1 MKTRNTFFPLLAAFG
16 LVGLSA
22 CGNAPTSSSSKTQP
36 ESTPE
41 STPTTTPAVDSPLAP
56 MLEEL
61 KEGFALTGIID
72 ETQVWTYNDGTTSN
86 TRNARIVDS
95 EAIDGY
101 AHIEKYSSVSAK
113 DGNDPD
119 EVLTPNK
126 LNLSYEYRFAVNPA
140 AGQLSQVELGA
151 DNQLRYNNIVDSST
165 NETLA
170 WEETFA
176 NPFELM
182 TADMFE
188 VDPNDASRYHMVTD
202 NYLYE
207 PILRRLAHYIYGEPN
222 DYIVEELD
230 LIVNDG
236 HIVTYEGKFADYD
249 YTGFVYTSKIKFEG
263 DVEAYGADVAEAPSV
278 VEGTEIPELKAA
290 LESLQDYNFTVVTE
304 EISEDWYGNLNST
317 FYKGLSDGGAHI
329 HQLNYLGDIAD
340 NVTSDEYLYIQ
351 LSEEDSWAEGGI
363 AYDAQIA
370 TNIKGTWYAFGS
382 LVDGMKLTEDLLP
395 SFALSTALFE
405 EGDSEGTYV
414 LKKNLPDYFVGLN
427 SGLYSLFTAND
438 AGALTIDINDDQV
451 KFSLTA
457 SSSYGASEVTTFTD
471 IGTTTITNT
480 TVVTEDTNLTKW
492 EDYFVNQATVDA
504 VLAVIP
510 SNVLNYV
517 PLPKLP
523 DGGYDGNLTSIGV
536 YTSTNVVQLQIRLDE
551 YGDNVDAQYEDL
563 LVLITAGL
571 IENGFTLTSLDPWYG
586 YSFAK
591 NETINGKEM
600 TLTISLGASGNFF
613 LVDFELAEKTVE
625 A

>member
-1 MKTRNTFFPLLAAFG
+1 MKPKTTLFPLLAAFA
-16 LVGLSA
+16 LVGLAA
-22 CGNAPTSSSSKTQP
+22 CGNTPSSSS
-36 ESTPE
+36 STPVAQSTSE
-41 STPTTTPAVDSPLAP
+41 STPTTAPTVDSPLTP

-61 KEGFALTGIID
+61 KAGFALTGVID

-86 TRNARIVDS
+86 TRNARIVES
-95 EAIDGY
+95 EAIEGY
-101 AHIEKYSSVSAK
+101 AHIEKYSAAYAE

-126 LNLSYEYRFAVNPA
+126 LNLSYEYRFAANPE

-165 NETLA
+165 NETLV
-170 WEETFA
+170 WDETFA
-176 NPFELM
+176 NPFALM

-188 VDPNDASRYHMVTD
+188 VDPNDASRYNMVTD

-230 LIVNDG
+230 LIVKDG
-236 HIVTYEGKFADYD
+236 HIVTYEGKFSDYD

-263 DVEAYGADVAEAPSV
+263 DVEAYGADVTEAPSV
-278 VEGTEIPELKAA
+278 VSGTEIPELKAA
-290 LESLQDYNFTVVTE
+290 LESLKGHNYTVVTE
-304 EISEDWYGNLNST
+304 EMSTDWDGNPVST
-317 FYKGLSDGGAHI
+317 FYKGLSDGGDHI
-329 HQLNYLGDIAD
+329 HQLNYVGDIAD
-340 NVTSDEYLYIQ
+340 NVTSDQYLYTQ

-363 AYDAQIA
+363 AYDTQIA
-370 TNIKGTWYAFGS
+370 TNIKGAWYAFGS
-382 LVDGMKLTEDLLP
+382 LVDGMRLTEDLLP
-395 SFALSTALFE
+395 SFAISTALFE
-405 EGDSEGTYV
+405 AGDTDGTYV

-438 AGALTIDINDDQV
+438 AGALTIDINDDRV

-457 SSSYGASEVTTFTD
+457 ASSYGSNEVTTFTD

-492 EDYFVNQATVDA
+492 EDYFVNQATVDS

-523 DGGYDGNLTSIGV
+523 DGGYDGNLTSVGV
-536 YTSTNVVQLQIRLDE
+536 YTDTNVVQLQIRLDE

-571 IENGFTLTSLDPWYG
+571 IENGLELTSLDPWYG
-586 YSFAK
+586 YTFTK
-591 NETINGKEM
+591 DETINGKEM
-600 TLTISLGASGNFF
+600 TLTISLGASGNYF
-613 LVDFELAEKTVE
+613 LVDFDLAEKTVE